1 MRMPRFTSSVRVD
14 DHGPVEQTAAKL
26 YTLLKDKLIGW
37 TVVLLEN
44 NTIKIETCEVVVADH
59 VSPPAATGD
68 AVVANSSAGRD
79 DKLLVPLVSVKFVSV
94 TWTNEHEDLGAY
106 ILGFLQN
113 M

>member
-1 MRMPRFTSSVRVD
+1 MRVD

-26 YTLLKDKLIGW
+26 YTLLKDRLTGW

-44 NTIKIETCEVVVADH
+44 HTIRIETCEVVVADDQ
-59 VSPPAATGD
+59 VTPTAAD
-68 AVVANSSAGRD
+68 SASSRD
-79 DKLLVPLVSVKFVSV
+79 DKRLVPRLSMKNVSV